1 MRLVA
6 LIHPLLYAFARA
18 APLAAQPPLHET
30 SLGYR
35 QAGADYNT
43 VEISATLRLAY
54 VVSTPAG
61 EAVVVDGVRGPLY
74 TEIVRSRLY
83 ADGPHPIQ
91 FSPDGARYFYVARQ
105 GDSRFAV
112 VDGVAGPAFEYV
124 DRRSPFSPDSR
135 HVAYVARRAGKRVV
149 VRDGV
154 TAPAHDQVYELQ
166 WSSDGNHIVYIAE
179 QAGRK
184 LVVVDDSIVGEG
196 SDIWSLIVSDSGGRV
211 AYTERRSSGQVMVV
225 DGVAGKPY
233 REIAPQGR
241 FSRDGRRF
249 VYAARDTLDHVIVD
263 GVESR
268 AYRQILPGSYGF
280 SADGKHV
287 AFAGADE
294 GAQFWVLDGKEQT
307 HFDAVTVD
315 TQPPFGPDGA
325 RLVYTARRGNAWFVV
340 VGEHESGPYD
350 RVVRPPRSM
359 PNGQSAYVATQA
371 GRYVVGIDTA
381 TLGFEV
387 VGDLYPLGRAIAM
400 TVRRSGNWHLIID
413 GVASAPYPEQMCCVA
428 GSDDGRRSAFHTSQR
443 AGQQLHVVDGVEE
456 RAYDELRPLRFSP
469 DGRHYAYAARRDTR
483 WLIVLDGQELGAYTM
498 MFAAFPYYGQSSN
511 DAYTVLAQRDG
522 EDIRVSVPWPK

>member
-6 LIHPLLYAFARA
+6 LIHPLLYAFGRA
-18 APLAAQPPLHET
+18 APLAAQPALHET

-35 QAGADYNT
+35 QAGADYYT

-61 EAVVVDGVRGPLY
+61 EAVVVDGVRSPWY
-74 TEIVRSRLY
+74 TEIVRSRFY
-83 ADGPHPIQ
+83 GDGPHPIQ

-135 HVAYVARRAGKRVV
+135 HVAYVARRAGKRFV

-154 TAPAHDQVYELQ
+154 TAPANDQVYELQ
-166 WSSDGNHIVYIAE
+166 WSSDGNHVVYIAAR
-179 QAGRK
+179 AGRK
-184 LVVVDDSIVGEG
+184 FAVVDDSIIGEG
-196 SDIWSLIVSDSGGRV
+196 SDIWSLIVSDSGGHV

-233 REIAPQGR
+233 RELAPQGR

-249 VYAARDTLDHVIVD
+249 VYAARDTMDYVVVD

-287 AFAGADE
+287 AFAAADE

-307 HFDAVTVD
+307 HFDGVTVNA
-315 TQPPFGPDGA
+315 QPPFSPDGA

-340 VGEHESGPYD
+340 VGERESGPYD
-350 RVVRPPRSM
+350 RVVHPPRYA
-359 PNGQSAYVATQA
+359 PNGQVAYVATQA
-371 GRYVVGIDTA
+371 GRSVVGIDTA
-381 TLGFEV
+381 TLDFEA
-387 VGDLYPLGRAIAM
+387 VGELYPLRRSIAM
-400 TVRRSGNWHLIID
+400 TVRRSGNWHLIVD

-428 GSDDGRRSAFHTSQR
+428 GSDDGRRTSFHTNHR
-443 AGQQLHVVDGVEE
+443 AGQHLHVVDGVEE

-469 DGRHYAYAARRDTR
+469 DGRHYAYAARRDSQ

-498 MFAAFPYYGQSSN
+498 VLGAFPYYGQLSN
-511 DAYTVLAQRDG
+511 DSYTVLAQRDG
-522 EDIRVSVPWPK
+522 EDIRVSLPWPK